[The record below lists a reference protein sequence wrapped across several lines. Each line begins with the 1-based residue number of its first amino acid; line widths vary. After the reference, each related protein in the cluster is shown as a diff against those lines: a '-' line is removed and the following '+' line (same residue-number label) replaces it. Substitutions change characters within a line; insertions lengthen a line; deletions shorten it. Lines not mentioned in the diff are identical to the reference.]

1 MIIYNDEKIGFFE
14 FKLRTL
20 VKESKAGNPYYI
32 LNDLSES
39 LLKSQTQL
47 NKHKRYLQEFS
58 SINFNS
64 GQKLKLKSQEIYKI
78 SVSSLDYQ
86 GLHNPTIFHTF
97 LQQIPNYT
105 LAHNEDL
112 KIAKLVKNINENFS
126 IYTKEIMFEKTKFE
140 ILEPNGMMNN
150 FYINVFHL
158 LFLINQSKINN
169 KNLLDELT
177 STKNIRLNQFD
188 FYYNYHFINDL
199 RKN

>member
-1 MIIYNDEKIGFFE
+1 
-14 FKLRTL
+14 
-20 VKESKAGNPYYI
+20 
-32 LNDLSES
+32 
-39 LLKSQTQL
+39 
-47 NKHKRYLQEFS
+47 
-58 SINFNS
+58 
-64 GQKLKLKSQEIYKI
+64 
-78 SVSSLDYQ
+78 
-86 GLHNPTIFHTF
+86 
-97 LQQIPNYT
+97 
-105 LAHNEDL
+105 
-112 KIAKLVKNINENFS
+112 
-126 IYTKEIMFEKTKFE
+126 MFEKTKFE